1 MSKIIQANSESTNTA
16 ILSCFTDKLN
26 KRDLADAQSEI
37 DESIK
42 GLSKANLLELK
53 AMSKPHFL
61 VEKVLQIVCALR
73 GFKQISWN
81 TAKEML
87 TRSSFK
93 VELMQL
99 NPQTLKPTEVLRA
112 QQILT

>member
-1 MSKIIQANSESTNTA
+1 
-16 ILSCFTDKLN
+16 
-26 KRDLADAQSEI
+26 
-37 DESIK
+37 
-42 GLSKANLLELK
+42 LK

-112 QQILT
+112 QQILTQKTNAMLTPENVQLHS